1 MIGALVSQSRLA
13 AYFAVTKLGLQRL
26 ALSAHHPLRFD
37 PQKLERCKAWLD
49 LQESIALRH
58 EPFSPPNSLH
68 TLSLGAS
75 PILLRRQMPPCLNP
89 PRPWLRWADAVR

>member
-1 MIGALVSQSRLA
+1 VLGVEHNQMIGALVSQSRLA

-68 TLSLGAS
+68 TLSLLPA
-75 PILLRRQMPPCLNP
+75 PIKTTRLLKSALG
-89 PRPWLRWADAVR
+89 